1 MVYDE
6 LTKQFV
12 PRYGYKGANQGI
24 EDHAIVEVKAGQDP
38 YADPWAAAKE
48 EKKER
53 IAKNESRRLRN
64 IERTEVGKGRG
75 KKGKITTYG
84 ETQRLLLSSWLDP
97 ESVPGIPIEIVAQD
111 SKKMQGKRGKS
122 GVRQALSLA
131 QHSTAS
137 MGR

>member
-1 MVYDE
+1 MVFDE

-24 EDHAIVEVKAGQDP
+24 EDHAIVEVRSGQDP
-38 YADPWAAAKE
+38 YADPWAAARE

-64 IERTEVGKGRG
+64 IERSEVGKGRG

-84 ETQRLLLSSWLDP
+84 STSSSPSAHSSLRSRECPW
-97 ESVPGIPIEIVAQD
+97 D
-111 SKKMQGKRGKS
+111 SIRDCCS
-122 GVRQALSLA
+122 RF
-131 QHSTAS
+131 
-137 MGR
+137 